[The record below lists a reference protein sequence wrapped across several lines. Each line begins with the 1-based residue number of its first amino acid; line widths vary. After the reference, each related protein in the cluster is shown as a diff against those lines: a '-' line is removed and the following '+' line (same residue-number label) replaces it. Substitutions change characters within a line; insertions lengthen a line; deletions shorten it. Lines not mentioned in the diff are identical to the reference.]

1 MIMRHIKEMERIR
14 VGGVNVNNL
23 RYADDTALLAD
34 EEKKLQELLDVVVT
48 ESERKGLKINK
59 KKSFVMV

>member
-23 RYADDTALLAD
+23 RYANDTALLAD
-34 EEKKLQELLDVVVT
+34 EEKKLQDLLDVVVT
-48 ESERKGLKINK
+48 ESERNL
-59 KKSFVMV
+59 S